1 MKKASFGGFYAGRR
15 VLVTGHTGFKGS
27 WLTLWLRAL
36 GANVTGL
43 SLPPERG
50 ATPFRSLGLDG
61 QVDSRWVDVCDAAS
75 VRRAVAAARPEIVF
89 HLAAQSLVR
98 RSYREP
104 ELTFETNVMGTLH
117 VARASAA
124 AGARVVLCA
133 TTDKCYD
140 RPESGRAFVETDPL
154 GGHDPYSASKACSEI
169 VAASVRDS
177 FLRGTKTTLS
187 TLRAGNVIGGADW
200 AEDRLVP
207 DCVRAFKT
215 GRPAV
220 IRNPRSIR
228 PWQHVLDPLS
238 GYLWLAARQRK
249 DPALAGA
256 WNFGPDPRA
265 GDLTA
270 LDVARR
276 AAARW
281 GVDAAVVVRPPKTA
295 PSEAPVL
302 RLNPGKARRL
312 LGWRPL
318 HPAVEAVDLSVD
330 WYRAAPRGGRE
341 GAAAALLQID
351 AHISRA
357 LERRAP
363 WAGA

>member
-1 MKKASFGGFYAGRR
+1 MRRFYAGRR
-15 VLVTGHTGFKGS
+15 VLVTGHSGFKGS

-36 GANVTGL
+36 GARVTGI

-50 ATPFRSLGLDG
+50 ASPFRSLGLDG
-61 QVDSRWVDVCDAAS
+61 TMDSRFVDITDAARL
-75 VRRAVAAARPEIVF
+75 RRAVSAARPEIVF

-104 ELTFETNVMGTLH
+104 ERTFETNVMGTLH
-117 VARASAA
+117 VARAAAA

-169 VAASVRDS
+169 IAASVRSS
-177 FLRGTKTTLS
+177 FLRGTRTSLS

-200 AEDRLVP
+200 AEDRLLP
-207 DCVRAFKT
+207 DCVRAFAA

-228 PWQHVLDPLS
+228 PWQHVLDPLA
-238 GYLWLAARQRK
+238 GYLWLAARQRR
-249 DPALAGA
+249 DPSLAGA
-256 WNFGPDPRA
+256 WNFGPHPSA

-270 LDVARR
+270 LGVARR
-276 AAARW
+276 AADRW
-281 GVDAAVVVRPPKTA
+281 GGEARVAVRPPKNA
-295 PSEAPVL
+295 PPEAPVL
-302 RLNPGKARRL
+302 RLDPGKAGRL
-312 LGWRPL
+312 LGWRTL
-318 HPAVEAVDLSVD
+318 HSPVEAVDMTID

-351 AHISRA
+351 AHVSRA
-357 LERRAP
+357 RDLQVHWAAP
-363 WAGA
+363 